1 MIGKAIKKSIIEID
15 LVDIKSFS
23 EKGRAD
29 DYPIGGGDSMI
40 LAYQPLKKA
49 IQSFENRGH
58 VVHPSPQ
65 GKLWN
70 YQQAKDFS
78 KKHSLVTFIC
88 GRYGG
93 IDNRFIQDFV
103 KEEISVGDYVLN
115 GGETAVQVLIESCSR
130 FLEAFMKN
138 KDSYETDSFENT
150 LLKSPQWTKPFLIN
164 GHQLPEVLLSG
175 HHEKIKEFKEYS
187 SLWITHLKKPEL
199 LKSRPDLLKKLPQA
213 LEYLKKLKPEELK
226 ALGLKKSEDKLAPIL

>member
-49 IQSFENRGH
+49 IQSLENRGH

-65 GKLWN
+65 GKLWS
-70 YQQAKDFS
+70 YQQAKNFS

-103 KEEISVGDYVLN
+103 QEEISVGDYVLN
-115 GGETAVQVLIESCSR
+115 GGETAVQALIESCSR

-226 ALGLKKSEDKLAPIL
+226 ALGLKKHEDKLALNL